1 MLNEA
6 WSWFLYLYSLAY
18 EAWAP
23 CSIPQEL
30 MVKTI
35 NHQQYLGKWYFKAAA
50 SHREADIQKF
60 RAFDNMVFTIE
71 ETANDTLVF
80 TGNMRMGA
88 DCIKQSWTYHIQSER
103 DDMVMEGRTFRRNLF
118 WSGTWA
124 NCLDCIVFQEVEPP
138 LRTTDSGDS
147 LSRFMLYARQN
158 DISSQVVTTFLQNS
172 ACHQM
177 KVHVTPPE
185 EKEFCI

>member
-1 MLNEA
+1 MLSEA
-6 WSWFLYLYSLAY
+6 WSWFLHLYSLAY
-18 EAWAP
+18 QALAP
-23 CSIPQEL
+23 CSLPQQL

-35 NHQQYLGKWYFKAAA
+35 NHQQYLGKWYFKAAV
-50 SHREADIQKF
+50 SHQEADIQKF

-71 ETANDTLVF
+71 ETANDTLVL
-80 TGNMRMGA
+80 TGNMRMGD
-88 DCIKQSWTYHIQSER
+88 DCIKQSWTYHIQPER

-124 NCLDCIVFQEVEPP
+124 NCLDCIIFQEVEPP
-138 LRTTDSGDS
+138 LRRTDSVDS
-147 LSRFMLYARQN
+147 LNRFMLYARQK
-158 DISSQVVTTFLQNS
+158 DISSEVVTTFLKNS

-177 KVHVTPPE
+177 KVHVTLPE

>member
-1 MLNEA
+1 MFNET
-6 WSWFLYLYSLAY
+6 WSGFLYLCSLAY
-18 EAWAP
+18 QALVP
-23 CSIPQEL
+23 CTLPQLL

-35 NHQQYLGKWYFKAAA
+35 NHQQYLGKWYFKAAV

-60 RAFDNMVFTIE
+60 RVFDSMVFTIE
-71 ETANDTLVF
+71 EAANDTLVL
-80 TGNMRMGA
+80 TGNMRMGE
-88 DCIKQSWTYHIQSER
+88 DCIKQSWTYHIQPER

-124 NCLDCIVFQEVEPP
+124 NCLDCIIFQETEPP
-138 LRTTDSGDS
+138 LRMTEAEDS
-147 LSRFMLYARQN
+147 LNRFMLYARHK
-158 DISSQVVTTFLQNS
+158 DISSEVVTTFLKNS

-177 KVHVTPPE
+177 KIHVTPPE